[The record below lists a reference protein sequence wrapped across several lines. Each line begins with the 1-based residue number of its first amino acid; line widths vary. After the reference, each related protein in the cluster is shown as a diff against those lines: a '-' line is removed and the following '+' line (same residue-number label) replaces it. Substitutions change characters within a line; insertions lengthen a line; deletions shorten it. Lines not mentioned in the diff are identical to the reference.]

1 MLKRLVLAFF
11 VALVATASF
20 AANAVV
26 DARPSQIDISSAT
39 SESAVLVTVSAYTS
53 DVARYRLYNGSNQ
66 YNCWDQTS
74 GTYISSISYSAGP
87 RVPGTPTTSS
97 TWWIM
102 FQRGNN
108 ATTTASYRDRLDP
121 SYSTNYMTAAL
132 PTATAITSAVS
143 ITNSNVTFTSW
154 TDYANKYVVLGYDA
168 PTGGTLIS
176 ATSTGI
182 TTGAFDLKVEN
193 GTTIQRIEIRDVLN
207 NLVEAVTGTWPSV
220 ATPTIV
226 VSGTLN
232 PFTTYTGTA
241 SASQSY
247 NLSGFNLTAGFT
259 VTPPAGFELST
270 DNSVYTPSLSLASTF
285 NGPIYVRLTGTT
297 AGSFSGVV
305 TNASAAA
312 TTVDVAVSGT
322 VSNPTPII
330 HATGTLNSFST
341 LVGTPSAYQTYT
353 LSGEFL
359 TANIGITAPTGF
371 EISFDNI
378 SYTATASVAPTF
390 NGSIYVRL
398 TGTTVGTFSGNI
410 SHTSTGAPQVDLAV
424 NGAVTEPIGPTL
436 FMEENFAYTEGTLL
450 MDNGW
455 VRHSGT
461 GTNPPSV
468 AGVNLS
474 YPGYI
479 PNSGLS
485 GQTLGNGDDVH
496 KNFAAQTSG
505 SVYTSFLL
513 NVSSATV
520 AGDYTYMFATNADNT
535 SDFKA
540 KFFVGKNETDNLRFG
555 LTKQSNL
562 GTGVYWTGYDYAL
575 NTTYLVVLKYEIVS
589 GAANDIVTG
598 WINPLIGITEPAPM
612 LTTLATE
619 SDIGTLGVG
628 SVAIRQSSTT
638 PVAKFDGIRVS
649 NDWATLW
656 SGEEPPTP
664 VIIATGTPDP
674 VYNIVG
680 NPSEEVSFY
689 NLSGT
694 DLVGPIN
701 IVAPTHFEVSTSEL
715 EGYATS
721 LQVPSSFNGPIYVR
735 MNSSEVGEHVGFVT
749 HNSTGAAEVTV
760 RVEGETFPADVT
772 WNVVANLT
780 PFTHVVGTPSDPQSY
795 TLSATNATGNIAVS
809 VGTPFELGTAS
820 TGPWGAS
827 LDLAYNFNGSVYV
840 RMNSAV
846 AGDFN
851 ANILHVTANAT
862 NYELPVSGTAT
873 PPAGDYA
880 EDIFI
885 SEYTEAGSGSNKA
898 IELFNGTGL
907 PVDLSAYTVK
917 LASNGGAWSTTN
929 VAVLTGYTLAHN
941 EVFVIANASAT
952 QPILDVADM
961 TSTVTFFN
969 GDDAVGLFKNDILID
984 IIGVQGVDPGAAW
997 PVAGVNNATAD
1008 HTLIRKPVVVEG
1020 NTDWTVSAGT
1030 NADDSEWIVIDWTDN
1045 TNLGTHTFAPGVPQA
1060 AAPILTPAGGV
1071 YISAINVTMSSTTP
1085 GATIYYT
1092 IDGSVP
1098 SDTNGFNYAVTGPY
1112 VVSATTTVK
1121 AITYAAGYTP
1131 SSVTTEIYMFPIPI
1145 ADIATLR
1152 AQATGTTVYK
1162 LTGEAVLTF
1171 QQANRNQKYIQ
1182 DATAAILI
1190 DDPSPAH
1197 ITSTYNL
1204 YDGIT
1209 GVTGTLGLYNEMLQ
1223 FTPVA
1228 DPGAATS
1235 LNNVIIPEVRTLA
1248 SLTPNDQAKLIKVMN
1263 VTVDATLV
1271 TYPAGAA
1278 NINVTDPTATLVMRT
1293 FPATDYSGTP
1303 IHTVPVNITCLAG
1316 QYLTTMQIS
1325 PRFLADFEV
1334 AGGELGSPIVTITEA
1349 AGTVTLTWETV
1360 AGATSYRIEA
1370 ADDPY
1375 GTYTTVETTSL
1386 LTVSF
1391 PSNPMKF
1398 YRVYAIN

>member
-1 MLKRLVLAFF
+1 MLRKLLFTLTLIFTLGIIWAQGLETFDNMPETGSTYGTGTFTGQDGSTWNYIQCRSDYDVTGNSCMIGRSRTPQSNFYSGTISGGIGVLSFNYMQAFATNVNLNVLV
-11 VALVATASF
+11 
-20 AANAVV
+20 NDAVV
-26 DARPSQIDISSAT
+26 GNVTSSAQQGVILNSGSINVNVAGDFVIKFINVNNT
-39 SESAVLVTVSAYTS
+39 DGQVCVDDITWTAFSAS
-53 DVARYRLYNGSNQ
+53 Q
-66 YNCWDQTS
+66 
-74 GTYISSISYSAGP
+74 
-87 RVPGTPTTSS
+87 PT
-97 TWWIM
+97 
-102 FQRGNN
+102 
-108 ATTTASYRDRLDP
+108 
-121 SYSTNYMTAAL
+121 
-132 PTATAITSAVS
+132 
-143 ITNSNVTFTSW
+143 
-154 TDYANKYVVLGYDA
+154 
-168 PTGGTLIS
+168 IS
-176 ATSTGI
+176 ATGI
-182 TTGAFDLKVEN
+182 LNAFE
-193 GTTIQRIEIRDVLN
+193 
-207 NLVEAVTGTWPSV
+207 
-220 ATPTIV
+220 
-226 VSGTLN
+226 
-232 PFTTYTGTA
+232 TYTGTPSEA
-241 SASQSY
+241 QSY
-247 NLSGFNLTAGFT
+247 TVTGVSLTGNIA
-259 VTPPAGFELST
+259 VTPPTGFEVST
-270 DNSVYTPSLSLASTF
+270 DGSTFSGLLSLAPDFS
-285 NGPIYVRLTGTT
+285 GPVYVRLTGTT
-297 AGSFSGVV
+297 AGSFTGNIAH
-305 TNASAAA
+305 TSAGA
-312 TTVDVAVSGT
+312 TQVDKAVSGT
-322 VSNPTPII
+322 VTDPAPII
-330 HATGTLNSFST
+330 HATGTLSDFST
-341 LVGTPSAYQTYT
+341 LVGTPSVAQTYT
-353 LSGEFL
+353 VYGEFL
-359 TANIGITAPTGF
+359 TANIGIAAPAGF
-371 EISFDNI
+371 EVSTDGI
-378 SYTATASVAPTF
+378 SYATTASVAPTF
-390 NGSIYVRL
+390 NGLIYVRL
-398 TGTTVGTFSGNI
+398 AGTTIGTYSGNI
-410 SHTSTGAPQVDLAV
+410 VHTSTGAPQVDLAV
-424 NGAVTEPIGPTL
+424 SGAVTEPIGPTL

-455 VRHSGT
+455 IRQSGT

-474 YPGYI
+474 YPDYI
-479 PNSGLS
+479 PNLGLS
-485 GQTLGNGDDVH
+485 AQTFGNGDDVH

-513 NVSSATV
+513 NVSSATLD
-520 AGDYTYMFATNADNT
+520 GDYAYMFATNADNT
-535 SDFKA
+535 TDFKA

-562 GTGVYWTGYDYAL
+562 SGGVVNWTGYDYAL
-575 NTTYLVVLKYEIVS
+575 NTTYLVVLKYEFVS

-598 WINPLIGITEPAPM
+598 WINPVIGTTEPAPM

-680 NPSEEVSFY
+680 NPSEEVSSY
-689 NLSGT
+689 TLTGT
-694 DLVGPIN
+694 DLAGPIN
-701 IVAPTHFEVSTSEL
+701 VVAPTHFEISTSAA
-715 EGYATS
+715 EGYASS
-721 LQVPSSFNGPIYVR
+721 LQVPYDFNGPIYVR
-735 MNSSEVGEHVGFVT
+735 LNSSVEGTHAGDIT
-749 HNSTGAAEVTV
+749 HNSAGAAEVLV
-760 RVEGETFPADVT
+760 RVEGETFPAEVT
-772 WNVVANLT
+772 WIVDANLT
-780 PFTHVVGTPSDPQSY
+780 PFTHTVGAPSDPQSY
-795 TLSATNATGNIAVS
+795 TLSATDATGNITVS
-809 VGTPFELGTAS
+809 VGAPFELATDVAGS
-820 TGPWGAS
+820 WSAS
-827 LDLAYNFNGSVYV
+827 LDLLSSFNGFVYV
-840 RMNSAV
+840 RMNSAT

-851 ANILHVTANAT
+851 GTILHVTANAT
-862 NYELPVSGTAT
+862 NYDLPVSGTAN

-885 SEYTEAGSGSNKA
+885 SEYTEAGSGNNKA

-941 EVFVIANASAT
+941 DVFVIANAGAT

-984 IIGVQGVDPGAAW
+984 IIGVQGVDPGTAW
-997 PVAGVNNATAD
+997 PVAGVYNATAD
-1008 HTLIRKPVVVEG
+1008 HTLIRKSVVVEG

-1060 AAPILTPAGGV
+1060 ATPILTPAGGV
-1071 YISAINVTMSSTTP
+1071 YITAINVTMSTTTL

-1092 IDGSVP
+1092 TDGTVP
-1098 SDTNGFNYAVTGPY
+1098 SDTNGFNYTVTGPY
-1112 VVSATTTVK
+1112 AVSATTTVK
-1121 AITYAAGYTP
+1121 AITYATGYTP
-1131 SSVTTEIYMFPIPI
+1131 SSVTTETYMFPTPI

-1235 LNNVIIPEVRTLA
+1235 SNNVIIPEIRTLA
-1248 SLTPNDQAKLIKVMN
+1248 SLTTNDQAKLIKVMD
-1263 VTVDATLV
+1263 VTVDATLG
-1271 TYPAGAA
+1271 TYPATAA
-1278 NINVTDPTATLVMRT
+1278 NISVTDPTATAVMRT

-1303 IHTVPVNITCLAG
+1303 IHTVPVNITCLVG
-1316 QYLTTMQIS
+1316 QYLTDMQIS

-1334 AGGELGSPIVTITEA
+1334 AGGDLISPIVTITEA